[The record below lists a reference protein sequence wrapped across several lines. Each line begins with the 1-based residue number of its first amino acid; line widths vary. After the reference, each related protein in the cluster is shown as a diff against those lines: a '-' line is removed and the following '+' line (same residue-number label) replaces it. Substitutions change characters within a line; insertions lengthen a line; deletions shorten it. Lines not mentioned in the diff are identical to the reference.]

1 MSSNILNQKY
11 ITSFIIGIVVGGGI
25 MWLWLSDKP
34 SVEITDTA
42 ETATTATTAISESIF
57 AIVVADQNAGIE
69 VHIKEVTLEK
79 TGWIAIHESQNGG
92 PGTVLG
98 AQLFDAGKS
107 SGIVDLL
114 RGTTPE
120 STYYAVLHDEDG
132 DRAFNLRKD
141 LPLTD
146 RMGNQIMAEF
156 RTTDTS
162 F

>member
-1 MSSNILNQKY
+1 MGLNVLSQKC

-25 MWLWLSDKP
+25 AWLWLSDKP
-34 SVEITDTA
+34 SVEMSDTA
-42 ETATTATTAISESIF
+42 ETITSENIF

-79 TGWIAIHESQNGG
+79 TGWIAIHESQNGSL
-92 PGTVLG
+92 GTVLG
-98 AQLFDAGKS
+98 AQLFDAGKQ

-114 RGTTPE
+114 RGTAPGNI
-120 STYYAVLHDEDG
+120 YYAVLHDEDG

-146 RMGNQIMAEF
+146 RMGNLIMAEF
-156 RTTDTS
+156 RTTNN
-162 F
+162 